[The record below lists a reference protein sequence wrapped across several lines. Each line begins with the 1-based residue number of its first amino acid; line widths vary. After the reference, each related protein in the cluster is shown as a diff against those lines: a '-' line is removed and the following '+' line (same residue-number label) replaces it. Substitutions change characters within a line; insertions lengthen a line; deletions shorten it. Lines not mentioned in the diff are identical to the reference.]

1 MKIRQ
6 DVTDLLHTGL
16 SDREIAAQLHVDA
29 KTVAAT
35 RAALGLPKA
44 RPGKK
49 PAATLHDA
57 FHAHV
62 RNGRDGHM
70 RWTSPVQANGT
81 AVFRWQGRQWTAY
94 RAAFEIRH
102 GHPPV
107 GKTLPACGKPKC
119 VAPAHMQ
126 DQNGRTG
133 SARTAAEAKAAAAAK
148 RTVPRTVIAS
158 MLTAGHSIAEILR
171 THKVSQDR
179 VRAVRN
185 DLGIPP
191 HPPGAKPEP
200 IEQTFRRRAIPTED
214 GHLVWPTTDYHIK
227 TVEGGSISAT
237 RYAFQQ
243 RHGRPPVGK
252 VLPGCG
258 IARCVHPDHV
268 EDRPMREALTSQLNL
283 IFGSAA

>member
-1 MKIRQ
+1 MTFRQ
-6 DVTDLLHTGL
+6 NVADMLHAGH
-16 SDREIAAQLHVDA
+16 SDRAIARELHVDW
-29 KTVAAT
+29 TTAAT
-35 RAALGLPKA
+35 TRTALGLPKA

-49 PAATLHDA
+49 PAATLQDA

-62 RNGRDGHM
+62 QKGRDGHM
-70 RWTSPVQANGT
+70 QWTSRVQKNGV
-81 AVFRWQGRQWTAY
+81 AAFRWQGRQWTAY
-94 RAAFEIRH
+94 RAAFEIHH
-102 GHPPV
+102 GHAPV

-133 SARTAAEAKAAAAAK
+133 STRTAAEARAAVAAK
-148 RTVPRTVIAS
+148 RTVPRAVIAD
-158 MLTAGHSIAEILR
+158 MLTAGHSISEILR
-171 THKVSQDR
+171 THKVSPDR
-179 VRAVRN
+179 VRAVRD

-200 IEQTFRRRAIPTED
+200 IEQTFRRRAIPTAD

-227 TVEGGSISAT
+227 TVEGGSLSAT

-258 IARCVHPDHV
+258 TARCVHPDHV
-268 EDRPMREALTSQLNL
+268 EDRPMRDRYAA
-283 IFGSAA
+283 IFGGA